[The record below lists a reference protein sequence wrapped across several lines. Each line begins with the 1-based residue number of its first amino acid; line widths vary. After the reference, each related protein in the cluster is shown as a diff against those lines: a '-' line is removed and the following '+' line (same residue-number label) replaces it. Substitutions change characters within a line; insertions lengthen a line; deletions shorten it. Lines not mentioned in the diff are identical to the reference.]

1 MAKILSQY
9 NFTDKREQYNLL
21 NTPAGKMRDH
31 VGERLEVKAWAF
43 IERENRDGGE
53 STKVF
58 MVKTGDGELIGTSSK
73 SFIDGVENFL
83 SVFDPE
89 ELTEFEIAKGVSRGG
104 RDYLIF
110 RA

>member
-1 MAKILSQY
+1 MSKILSQY
-9 NFTDKREQYNLL
+9 NFSDKREQYNLL

-31 VGERLEVKAWAF
+31 IGERLEVKAWAF
-43 IERENRDGGE
+43 IERASSDGNL
-53 STKVF
+53 TKVF
-58 MVKTGDGELIGTSSK
+58 MIKTGDDELIGTSSK

-83 SVFDPE
+83 AVFEPE
-89 ELTEFEIAKGVSRGG
+89 ELTELEVSKGVSRGG